1 MTTIM
6 ELWKSCDALRC
17 EHQAELINVLNHFAE
32 YSFIYP
38 HRPWRAVVGNKKCKP
53 IPIHRYIL
61 YPEDVSITSAANVW
75 PRFSKGRLRRELE
88 DLGFIVTGEHICLSV
103 PPVEYG
109 EPLTFAQ
116 QYVKEINYSYS
127 IYCDKQKEIAKRSYQ
142 ELLSL
147 LQSEAEKGN
156 AYTFDDYTF
165 FPKLEM
171 PKAKKVSPKCYT
183 FIRRLMAIDGIEE
196 VFEDK
201 KYMGIKVFL

>member
-17 EHQAELINVLNHFAE
+17 EHQEELINVLNKFME
-32 YSFIYP
+32 DSFLYP

-53 IPIHRYIL
+53 IPVYRYIQ
-61 YPEDVSITSAANVW
+61 YPDENVYNTPSIVW

-88 DLGFIVTGEHICLSV
+88 DLGFIVTGERICLSV

-109 EPLTFAQ
+109 ETLTFAQ

-127 IYCDKQKEIAKRSYQ
+127 IYCDKQKKIAKRSYQ